1 MSKLNVLQS
10 YPPQVP
16 NLKFEWIFK
25 FQTTRGNSF
34 SIKYVLIEW
43 QSRVF
48 SLKSMQTLS
57 PLETTSL
64 DAVPIF
70 CLLFFSVNKTWRCS
84 INKEQSIGKIL

>member
-1 MSKLNVLQS
+1 MFCKVT
-10 YPPQVP
+10 PPQVP

-25 FQTTRGNSF
+25 FQTTQGNSF